1 MKIPATPVRI
11 KVEIVGKMIGTVI
24 YQNSPKKPT
33 PSIFAASTIDSLI
46 EDIAFKYINKLENKL
61 IALNDTVTPPLVVA
75 LISGKNRVLRYV
87 PISPNESNNKQ
98 FIAKYKMRCL
108 LNDFNNI
115 NKP

>member
-1 MKIPATPVRI
+1 MFS
-11 KVEIVGKMIGTVI
+11 G
-24 YQNSPKKPT
+24 Y
-33 PSIFAASTIDSLI
+33 
-46 EDIAFKYINKLENKL
+46 AFKYINKLENKL

-75 LISGKNRVLRYV
+75 LISGKNKVLRYV